1 MRLINLFN
9 NIVLSDAAVLLGI
22 VVLLGL
28 VLQRRPFLQVI
39 SGLLKMLIGYF
50 IVVMGT
56 QFISEL
62 LSSLQA
68 MVHHSFPGKGIAA
81 DLKGIKEFVTKY
93 RSNELPMIMVFGFI
107 VNIAIARFTPWKYI
121 FLTVPQIYL
130 MGAFLTGVLGRS
142 GMRGFPLVFLGS
154 IILGCL
160 LAGMPALAQPWMRR
174 INEKNDFALGHFG
187 VLGYLASA
195 YLGRWLGDP
204 NNSIEKARFT
214 EGLGFLKDKIF
225 FIASSMVIVFIFIA
239 LNVGGDK
246 VMGKGN
252 QNYLL
257 FSLLQGV
264 KFAAGFAIILWGVEM
279 MLIEI
284 IQAFSG
290 ISGRL
295 APGALPALDCY
306 VLFPLAPRAAFVG
319 FLTSLVGGIIGM
331 YLFGW
336 FGLTTFLPTLIFHF
350 YGGATAGIFGNAA
363 GGRRGAVIGSL
374 AHGLIIS
381 LLTALLAL
389 MIHKAGFTTTNTI
402 EFADYGVVGS
412 VLGAIVWLFK

>member
-9 NIVLSDAAVLLGI
+9 NIVLSDAAVFLGI
-22 VVLLGL
+22 IVLLGL
-28 VLQRRPFLQVI
+28 VLQRRPFSQVI

-56 QFISEL
+56 QLISEL
-62 LSSLQA
+62 LFSLQT

-81 DLKGIKEFVTKY
+81 DLNGLKGFVSKY
-93 RSNELPMIMVFGFI
+93 RANELSLVIVIGFI
-107 VNIAIARFTPWKYI
+107 INIVIARFTPWKYI
-121 FLTVPQIYL
+121 FLTAPQIYL

-142 GMRGFPLVFLGS
+142 GMRGFPLIILGS

-160 LAGMPALAQPWMRR
+160 LAGMPALAQPWVRK
-174 INEKNDFALGHFG
+174 INGKNDFALGHFG

-204 NNSIEKARFT
+204 TSSIEEVRFT
-214 EGLGFLKDKIF
+214 EGLSFLKDKIL
-225 FIASSMVIVFIFIA
+225 FIASAMAIIFIFIA
-239 LNVGGDK
+239 LNVGGGK

-257 FSLLQGV
+257 FSLLQGL
-264 KFAAGFAIILWGVEM
+264 KFAACFAIILWGVKM
-279 MLIEI
+279 MLTEI
-284 IQAFSG
+284 IQAFPG
-290 ISGRL
+290 ISGKL

-306 VLFPLAPRAAFVG
+306 VLFPLAPRAACVG
-319 FLTSLVGGIIGM
+319 FLMSMVGGIIGM

-336 FGLTTFLPTLIFHF
+336 FGLTVFLPTLIFHF
-350 YGGATAGIFGNAA
+350 YGGATAGIFGNAT
-363 GGRRGAVIGSL
+363 GGRRGAVVGAL
-374 AHGLIIS
+374 AHGLIVS
-381 LLTALLAL
+381 LLAALLAL
-389 MIHKAGFTTTNTI
+389 MIHKAGFTTTNTF

-412 VLGAIVWLFK
+412 ILGAIVWLFK